1 MALQHL
7 VFHRI
12 QKWQEDGEVSLK
24 LRNEAHA
31 IGADAESLFNTL
43 RKTFNGKAGKNY
55 GCFQDDYA
63 SFPVSRWLQECLDE
77 KIPFARFSQLVME
90 RLQQALQEAPV
101 CLDGSVMLAL
111 DQRPEG
117 HDLYFFLIPEASSFQ
132 LTNDLELTLTEHLD
146 PAHLDIAA
154 RIELDA
160 WKGKHRSDSYI
171 TTLVGGGAKARA
183 EVVLNTLGFVS
194 AIDIKEETNTF
205 LQAVEQFSAQL
216 PQEEEPQ
223 YRKRVYDY
231 CVEQEQ
237 FGEPVELETLSRLID
252 EKNPQA
258 FAEFARNQETPLSDE
273 IRPDRR
279 RLRSLVKFSG
289 RAKGVTLSFSSDA
302 IDQTVIYDPESGS
315 LTIRELPATLKQ
327 QLNRYLKRQ
336 QGE

>member
-117 HDLYFFLIPEASSFQ
+117 HDLYFFLDRKSTRLNSSHVK
-132 LTNDLELTLTEHLD
+132 T
-146 PAHLDIAA
+146 
-154 RIELDA
+154 
-160 WKGKHRSDSYI
+160 SY
-171 TTLVGGGAKARA
+171 A
-183 EVVLNTLGFVS
+183 
-194 AIDIKEETNTF
+194 
-205 LQAVEQFSAQL
+205 
-216 PQEEEPQ
+216 
-223 YRKRVYDY
+223 
-231 CVEQEQ
+231 
-237 FGEPVELETLSRLID
+237 
-252 EKNPQA
+252 
-258 FAEFARNQETPLSDE
+258 
-273 IRPDRR
+273 
-279 RLRSLVKFSG
+279 
-289 RAKGVTLSFSSDA
+289 
-302 IDQTVIYDPESGS
+302 
-315 LTIRELPATLKQ
+315 
-327 QLNRYLKRQ
+327 
-336 QGE
+336 